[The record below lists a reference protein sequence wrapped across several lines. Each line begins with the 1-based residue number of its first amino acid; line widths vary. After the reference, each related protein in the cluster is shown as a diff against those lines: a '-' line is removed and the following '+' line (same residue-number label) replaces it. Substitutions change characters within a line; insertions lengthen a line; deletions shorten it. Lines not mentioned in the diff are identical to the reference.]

1 MKVKTKETNTYTRE
15 LSISVPWSELEEH
28 YDAVVARFKKNVKL
42 PGYRK
47 GKVPQS
53 QILKQFSGEIEADF
67 AQETVERYYS
77 KALDEQEL
85 NPINRAA
92 VKDLDFTKGE
102 DLSFTIT
109 FEVEPEVNL
118 PKYRKKIKVTRNV
131 YLSDNEDVDRYLLD
145 LRQQQA
151 ELKTVE
157 SGSEESHLLL
167 VDMQELDETGYPI
180 VGRRVEDRY
189 IKVGEGVFGG
199 DNLNL
204 LTGLSAENTV
214 RVSIPT
220 ENGSS
225 DFELTVKNVQEE
237 ILPEVDEEFIKKF
250 DPDAETEKDL
260 RNNIAKGINK
270 RLESDSETQ
279 LRNNII
285 TWFVEQT
292 NLDVPPSMIDN
303 YLDNLVE
310 DIRSRNG
317 ETLDEEKYRSEMRS
331 PTERSVKWYLIRK
344 ALIATE
350 KVNVS
355 DQELQDEVISIVE
368 SFSGND
374 QSKEIERFY
383 KKPSNRD
390 RLQSE
395 MIEKKLFE
403 LLQSFAKIDEVEI
416 KTSELRK
423 QSEQNR

>member
-1 MKVKTKETNTYTRE
+1 M
-15 LSISVPWSELEEH
+15 
-28 YDAVVARFKKNVKL
+28 
-42 PGYRK
+42 
-47 GKVPQS
+47 
-53 QILKQFSGEIEADF
+53 
-67 AQETVERYYS
+67 
-77 KALDEQEL
+77 
-85 NPINRAA
+85 
-92 VKDLDFTKGE
+92 
-102 DLSFTIT
+102 
-109 FEVEPEVNL
+109 
-118 PKYRKKIKVTRNV
+118 
-131 YLSDNEDVDRYLLD
+131 
-145 LRQQQA
+145 
-151 ELKTVE
+151 
-157 SGSEESHLLL
+157 
-167 VDMQELDETGYPI
+167 
-180 VGRRVEDRY
+180 
-189 IKVGEGVFGG
+189 
-199 DNLNL
+199 NL

-250 DPDAETEKDL
+250 DPDAETEEDL

-279 LRNNII
+279 LRNNFI

-344 ALIATE
+344 ALIAAE

>member
-1 MKVKTKETNTYTRE
+1 M
-15 LSISVPWSELEEH
+15 
-28 YDAVVARFKKNVKL
+28 
-42 PGYRK
+42 
-47 GKVPQS
+47 
-53 QILKQFSGEIEADF
+53 
-67 AQETVERYYS
+67 
-77 KALDEQEL
+77 
-85 NPINRAA
+85 
-92 VKDLDFTKGE
+92 
-102 DLSFTIT
+102 
-109 FEVEPEVNL
+109 
-118 PKYRKKIKVTRNV
+118 TRNV

-250 DPDAETEKDL
+250 DPDAETEEDL

-279 LRNNII
+279 LRNNFI

-344 ALIATE
+344 ALIAAE